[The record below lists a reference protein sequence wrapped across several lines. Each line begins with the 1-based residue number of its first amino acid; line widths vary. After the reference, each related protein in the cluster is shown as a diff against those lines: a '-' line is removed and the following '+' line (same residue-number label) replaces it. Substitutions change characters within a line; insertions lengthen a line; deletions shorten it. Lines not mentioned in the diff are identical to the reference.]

1 MTLNDT
7 IYRESFFKASPF
19 FHEEVPVDRLGVAG
33 DSVPYSIANDS
44 VVTMALVFCILVSLL
59 MISRSWRLICY
70 QTKELFRAPREN
82 SVELRESA
90 DEMRYQTYFCLQG
103 VILLGILSYSIA
115 ADMLEAKYIFGH
127 HIMLGIFSAVFAAY
141 YLVREGLT
149 LTVHSVFFEK
159 RQRHLDNISRLY
171 FMAVQGALLLPLVL
185 LYVYF
190 QLSVEVTLKLTFAAL
205 ALPMLLQAYKVYNI
219 FFRKSHAIVP
229 FFMYMACLEAVPL
242 TLLAGTLYFAANYLT
257 QNI

>member
-1 MTLNDT
+1 MTSNDT

-19 FHEEVPVDRLGVAG
+19 YHEEVPASRLGVAG

-59 MISRSWRLICY
+59 MLSRSWRLICY

-103 VILLGILSYSIA
+103 VILLGILSYSVATEIKGTGYT
-115 ADMLEAKYIFGH
+115 LGH
-127 HIMLGIFSAVFAAY
+127 YTMLGIFSAVFAAY
-141 YLVREGLT
+141 FMVREGLT
-149 LTVHSVFFEK
+149 LIVHSVFFEK

-185 LYVYF
+185 LHVYF
-190 QLSVEVTLKLTFAAL
+190 QLSVELTLKLTFAAL
-205 ALPMLLQAYKVYNI
+205 ALPMLLQALKVYNI
-219 FFRKSHAIVP
+219 FFRKSHAFVH
-229 FFMYMACLEAVPL
+229 FFMYVACLEAVPL